1 MKGGFSV
8 GRAEIRMSKRGVLYC
23 PMCGSARLKWASG
36 LPQLWSIYDCS
47 NCGYRGSLVVKNGE
61 LSAKLRKKF
70 KARMT

>member
-1 MKGGFSV
+1 MDRIKAARPS
-8 GRAEIRMSKRGVLYC
+8 EKYMLYC
-23 PMCGSARLKWASG
+23 PRCGSAGLKWASG

-70 KARMT
+70 RAKRA